1 ITDAQT
7 QDEVTKQ
14 ETEGTKAIGDVNP
27 IGTDMAVDA
36 IAAAA
41 ARRMAEIEDDET
53 LSEDEKTAAKEE
65 VAEAVRKA
73 GEAIKKAKDAK
84 DQGGVDKAKED
95 ALSEVTAV
103 KPVAKDK

>member
-1 ITDAQT
+1 ITNANS
-7 QDEVTKQ
+7 QDKVTKQ

-73 GEAIKKAKDAK
+73 GEAIRKAKQAK
-84 DQGGVDKAKED
+84 NQDDVDKAQAD
-95 ALSEVTAV
+95 AISEVNAIN
-103 KPVAKDK
+103 PVG